1 MTVLP
6 RNLLLLL
13 SLLFPLALAAQPGPA
28 AQPAEAADPEVLQ
41 ELQQK
46 QQELAVLGRKF
57 DALEQ
62 QIRTTEPVQ
71 EGMETLREVM
81 MTEMVR
87 HSPEQKEAIERQ
99 VHLVEKL
106 TSPESDPD
114 KQEQRMNEYGELRDQ
129 LMPVEQQAQ
138 QAPAVREAQEEFLG
152 IMIAEMS
159 KIDPEAEDLYE
170 RMRSLS
176 QEMQEL
182 RARAASS
189 S

>member
-1 MTVLP
+1 
-6 RNLLLLL
+6 
-13 SLLFPLALAAQPGPA
+13 
-28 AQPAEAADPEVLQ
+28 
-41 ELQQK
+41 
-46 QQELAVLGRKF
+46 
-57 DALEQ
+57 
-62 QIRTTEPVQ
+62 
-71 EGMETLREVM
+71 
-81 MTEMVR
+81 
-87 HSPEQKEAIERQ
+87 
-99 VHLVEKL
+99 
-106 TSPESDPD
+106 
-114 KQEQRMNEYGELRDQ
+114 MNEYGELRDQ